1 MIDFAQ
7 LQELIRI
14 QLAEDRAIRMV
25 DASGTSLE
33 AAVTEAATLLNL
45 PVRRIEYEILE
56 RGFPGFLGMGKKEW
70 AIRAYQH
77 NVLKQSISELI
88 ESKEEAEA
96 EAEEVIADKD
106 GAVYVHLSIDGV
118 LLKVVPP
125 VGNGKMASEADA
137 MLALRSRNVTD
148 IDKEAVRAAVK
159 DAEGVYTHVGNFDHK
174 FTDDSMISVNIA
186 EDEMKAFISLT
197 LPGTR
202 GCDQT
207 VDALIT
213 FLKNK
218 KIVYGIRE
226 KFLVDFMDQPIYR
239 EQVLVAEGLLPQN
252 GKNAQMEYFF
262 QTDQSKVRLQEGR
275 GGQIDFK
282 QLNIIHNVIENQPLA
297 KRIHATDGITGR
309 TVTGKYL
316 PAKDGNEMDLPLG
329 KNTHADK
336 DGDTILSDIHGQVVL
351 VGGKVNVEP
360 VYTVPGNVN
369 LKTGNIVFLGTVVVQ
384 GSVEDG
390 FSVKAA
396 GNIEVNGTVERANL
410 EAEGDIIVHQG
421 IVGKGVGSVKAG
433 KSLWARF
440 IENCNVETGDMVIV
454 SDGIINS
461 KIDANKRIICQ
472 GKRAHIV
479 GGRLRASEEI
489 SALLIGSSTGGT
501 ETICEVGIDP
511 KSKSQLEAL
520 IDNKA
525 SMQKETEE
533 IQLNIQTLV
542 NIKKQRKSL
551 PEDKEQVLIELVGR
565 RKELLIDIQK
575 TDEQI
580 VVIQEFLA
588 NLKARGKVSAGNKVF
603 PGVKI
608 VIRDITEQIRNEYK
622 AVTFTLEN
630 GLVRSGKYEE
640 PDEESKKQP
649 EGYME

>member
-1 MIDFAQ
+1 M
-7 LQELIRI
+7 
-14 QLAEDRAIRMV
+14 
-25 DASGTSLE
+25 
-33 AAVTEAATLLNL
+33 
-45 PVRRIEYEILE
+45 
-56 RGFPGFLGMGKKEW
+56 
-70 AIRAYQH
+70 
-77 NVLKQSISELI
+77 
-88 ESKEEAEA
+88 
-96 EAEEVIADKD
+96 
-106 GAVYVHLSIDGV
+106 
-118 LLKVVPP
+118 
-125 VGNGKMASEADA
+125 
-137 MLALRSRNVTD
+137 TD

-213 FLKNK
+213 FLKNN